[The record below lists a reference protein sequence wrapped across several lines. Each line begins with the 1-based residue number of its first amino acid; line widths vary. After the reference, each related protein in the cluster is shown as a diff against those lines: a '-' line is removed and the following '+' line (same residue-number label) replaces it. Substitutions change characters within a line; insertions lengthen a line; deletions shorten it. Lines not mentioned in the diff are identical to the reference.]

1 MINKNNNNKNN
12 NNKNNKINNNKN
24 NNNIDN
30 KDNNKG
36 NKNITNNNT
45 DNNTIITCKFCG
57 KSHYKKYGFLGNKQK
72 YKCKECGKVFVIGDN
87 REKYSY
93 DKKLKVIRMYLEGVG
108 IRSIERLEHI
118 STPLILKWIKG
129 VSKIIKNKLINTE
142 VPDKLENIEI
152 LEIDEITDIFKK
164 KTKDFGYGLLL
175 TETGIKLL
183 IMRQVIEVNGHTIN
197 YTED

>member
-1 MINKNNNNKNN
+1 MINNNK
-12 NNKNNKINNNKN
+12 KN

-36 NKNITNNNT
+36 NNNNITNNNKINNNKKNNNI
-45 DNNTIITCKFCG
+45 DNNNNTIITCKFCG

-108 IRSIERLEHI
+108 IRKRVLCVGK
-118 STPLILKWIKG
+118 LDACIK
-129 VSKIIKNKLINTE
+129 V
-142 VPDKLENIEI
+142 
-152 LEIDEITDIFKK
+152 
-164 KTKDFGYGLLL
+164 
-175 TETGIKLL
+175 
-183 IMRQVIEVNGHTIN
+183 
-197 YTED
+197 

>member
-1 MINKNNNNKNN
+1 MVNK
-12 NNKNNKINNNKN
+12 NKINNNKK

-30 KDNNKG
+30 KDNKDNNKG
-36 NKNITNNNT
+36 NNNITNNNT
-45 DNNTIITCKFCG
+45 DNNIDNNTIITCKFCG

-93 DKKLKVIRMYLEGVG
+93 DKKLKVIKMYLEGVG

-183 IMRQVIEVNGHTIN
+183 IMKQVIEVNGHTIN

>member
-1 MINKNNNNKNN
+1 MIN
-12 NNKNNKINNNKN
+12 NNKINNNKN
-24 NNNIDN
+24 NSNIDN
-30 KDNNKG
+30 KDNNKD
-36 NKNITNNNT
+36 NNNITNNNT
-45 DNNTIITCKFCG
+45 DNNTDNNNTIITCKFCG

-183 IMRQVIEVNGHTIN
+183 ITK
-197 YTED
+197 

>member
-1 MINKNNNNKNN
+1 MCLDFDSFFIYLAWSLLTNYYFFKINNLIY
-12 NNKNNKINNNKN
+12 INNNKN

-36 NKNITNNNT
+36 NNNNITNNNKINNNKNNNNI
-45 DNNTIITCKFCG
+45 DNNNTIITCKFCG

-108 IRSIERLEHI
+108 IRKQGLDVGKVQACLRL
-118 STPLILKWIKG
+118 
-129 VSKIIKNKLINTE
+129 
-142 VPDKLENIEI
+142 
-152 LEIDEITDIFKK
+152 
-164 KTKDFGYGLLL
+164 
-175 TETGIKLL
+175 
-183 IMRQVIEVNGHTIN
+183 
-197 YTED
+197 

>member
-1 MINKNNNNKNN
+1 M
-12 NNKNNKINNNKN
+12 INNNKKN
-24 NNNIDN
+24 NNKKNNNIDN
-30 KDNNKG
+30 KDNKDNNKG
-36 NKNITNNNT
+36 NNNITNNNT
-45 DNNTIITCKFCG
+45 DNNIDNNTIITCKFCG

-93 DKKLKVIRMYLEGVG
+93 DKKLKVIKMYLEGVG

-183 IMRQVIEVNGHTIN
+183 ITKQVIEVNGHILN
-197 YTED
+197 YTQE

>member
-1 MINKNNNNKNN
+1 MVNTNN
-12 NNKNNKINNNKN
+12 INNNKK

-36 NKNITNNNT
+36 NNNIDNNT
-45 DNNTIITCKFCG
+45 DNNIDNNNTIITCKFCG

-93 DKKLKVIRMYLEGVG
+93 DKKLKVIKMYLEGVG

-183 IMRQVIEVNGHTIN
+183 ITKQVIEVNGHILN
-197 YTED
+197 YTQE

>member
-1 MINKNNNNKNN
+1 MINKNNNNINN
-12 NNKNNKINNNKN
+12 NNKKNNNKN

-36 NKNITNNNT
+36 NNNIINNNT

-183 IMRQVIEVNGHTIN
+183 IMKQVIEVNGHTIN

>member
-1 MINKNNNNKNN
+1 MIN
-12 NNKNNKINNNKN
+12 NNKINNNKK

-30 KDNNKG
+30 KDNNKDN
-36 NKNITNNNT
+36 NKENNKDNNNITNNNIDNNT
-45 DNNTIITCKFCG
+45 DNNIDNNNTIITCKFCG

-129 VSKIIKNKLINTE
+129 VSKIIKDKLINTE

-183 IMRQVIEVNGHTIN
+183 IMK
-197 YTED
+197 

>member
-1 MINKNNNNKNN
+1 MINKNNNNINNN
-12 NNKNNKINNNKN
+12 NNKKNNNKN

-36 NKNITNNNT
+36 NNNIINNNT

-183 IMRQVIEVNGHTIN
+183 IMKQVIEVNGHTIN

>member
-1 MINKNNNNKNN
+1 MVNKNKINNNKNNNNKNN
-12 NNKNNKINNNKN
+12 NNIN
-24 NNNIDN
+24 N

-36 NKNITNNNT
+36 NNNIINNNI

-183 IMRQVIEVNGHTIN
+183 IMKQVIEVNGHILN
-197 YTED
+197 YTQE

>member
-1 MINKNNNNKNN
+1 MVNK
-12 NNKNNKINNNKN
+12 NKINNNKN
-24 NNNIDN
+24 NNNINNKDNN

-36 NKNITNNNT
+36 NNNITNNNT
-45 DNNTIITCKFCG
+45 DNNIDNNTIITCKFCG

-183 IMRQVIEVNGHTIN
+183 IMKTSPKCRTIKLA
-197 YTED
+197 

>member
-1 MINKNNNNKNN
+1 MINKNNNNINNNTINNN
-12 NNKNNKINNNKN
+12 NNKKNNNKN

-36 NKNITNNNT
+36 NNNIINNNT

-183 IMRQVIEVNGHTIN
+183 IMK
-197 YTED
+197 

>member
-1 MINKNNNNKNN
+1 MINNNNKN
-12 NNKNNKINNNKN
+12 KINNNNKN

-30 KDNNKG
+30 KDNKDNKDNNKG
-36 NKNITNNNT
+36 NNNIINNNI
-45 DNNTIITCKFCG
+45 DNNNNTIITCKFCG
-57 KSHYKKYGFLGNKQK
+57 KTHYKKYGFLGNKQK
-72 YKCKECGKVFVIGDN
+72 YKCKECGRVFVIGDN

-152 LEIDEITDIFKK
+152 LEIDENK
-164 KTKDFGYGLLL
+164 G
-175 TETGIKLL
+175 
-183 IMRQVIEVNGHTIN
+183 
-197 YTED
+197 

>member
-1 MINKNNNNKNN
+1 MINNNNKNN
-12 NNKNNKINNNKN
+12 NKNNNNNNNNKRNNKNNNNTDNNKDNNNKSN
-24 NNNIDN
+24 NKSNNNIDN
-30 KDNNKG
+30 KDNN
-36 NKNITNNNT
+36 NIKK
-45 DNNTIITCKFCG
+45 DITCKFCG
-57 KSHYKKYGFLGNKQK
+57 KSHYKKYGFLGKKQK
-72 YKCKECGKVFVIGDN
+72 YKCKECGRVFVIGDN

-129 VSKIIKNKLINTE
+129 VSKIIKDKLINTE

-152 LEIDEITDIFKK
+152 VEIDEITDIFKK

-183 IMRQVIEVNGHTIN
+183 IMK
-197 YTED
+197 